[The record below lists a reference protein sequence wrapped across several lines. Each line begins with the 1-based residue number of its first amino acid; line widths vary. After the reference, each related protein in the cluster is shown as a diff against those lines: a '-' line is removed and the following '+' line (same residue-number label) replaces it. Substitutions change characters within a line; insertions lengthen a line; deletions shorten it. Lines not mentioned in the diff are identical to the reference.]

1 MYKIIKVEGAVI
13 MGNVIPFE
21 QITSGKYF
29 NGERLRIAR
38 TWRGYSAIQ
47 LAEMIGVNRQTISM
61 YENGKLDSPEFP
73 TIQKISEALRFPVK
87 FFLEDIK
94 VDVEKSATYFR
105 SLLTTNKKYRVEQE
119 DKIKFIAVIYNM
131 LNEYLEFEK
140 LNLPQIPQN
149 TSPQEA
155 AEILRKQWR
164 LGNKPIENIVYLVE
178 SNGLVVTDFATS
190 TGDVDAFSHKIVY
203 GQDETYLI
211 GYSQNKKTAARIHF
225 DIAHELGHILLHNWK
240 EDLDNIDKEDF
251 KDIEQEAHSFAA
263 AFLLPEKEFA
273 EDVRPYATNLAYY
286 AELKKRWKVSIA
298 AMIRRAKD
306 LGIITN
312 DDYSKLMR
320 NMQKQGIRKVEPL
333 DDELMT
339 AEPSLLRQAIKILFE
354 QNVFT
359 PSEFLEELSSEYGLT
374 IYPGDIESL
383 LSLKAGT
390 FEEEKKTKV
399 VVSIK
404 TRE

>member
-164 LGNKPIENIVYLVE
+164 LGNKPIENIVYLELRRRGFTVYI
-178 SNGLVVTDFATS
+178 GKFA
-190 TGDVDAFSHKIVY
+190 
-203 GQDETYLI
+203 
-211 GYSQNKKTAARIHF
+211 
-225 DIAHELGHILLHNWK
+225 
-240 EDLDNIDKEDF
+240 DKEIDF
-251 KDIEQEAHSFAA
+251 IATKQNEKVYVQVCRT
-263 AFLLPEKEFA
+263 LPEDSDREI
-273 EDVRPYATNLAYY
+273 DNLK
-286 AELKKRWKVSIA
+286 LI
-298 AMIRRAKD
+298 KD
-306 LGIITN
+306 NYPKYVISMTPLVTRN
-312 DDYSKLMR
+312 DDNGITHMHLRNFLM
-320 NMQKQGIRKVEPL
+320 L
-333 DDELMT
+333 D
-339 AEPSLLRQAIKILFE
+339 SL
-354 QNVFT
+354 
-359 PSEFLEELSSEYGLT
+359 
-374 IYPGDIESL
+374 D
-383 LSLKAGT
+383 
-390 FEEEKKTKV
+390 
-399 VVSIK
+399 
-404 TRE
+404 